1 MEQNKLI
8 TDPKLSAAQPH
19 KYLSIFGMVWVSIL
33 LIGMFTAVKTF
44 SIGSAVFSVAI
55 LAYPLTY
62 IFADIFTEVYGYRV
76 TRKIIWTGFFC
87 MFLVSVIAYVYSL
100 IPADPSFA
108 SNEAFDLIFKTSPI
122 IALASIVAFFSG
134 ELTNSF
140 VVAKVK
146 LITGESYKWLRWISS
161 TFFGQIVD
169 NSIFFTAAFLAAG
182 WYTVD
187 QLFPLVMSSVIF
199 CTVWEILALP
209 ITYRVIRFIKIKE
222 GLDTYDRGTNFSP
235 FIFK

>member
-19 KYLSIFGMVWVSIL
+19 KYLAIFGMIWVSIL

-44 SIGSAVFSVAI
+44 SIGQTVFSVAI
-55 LAYPLTY
+55 LAYPFTY
-62 IFADIFTEVYGYRV
+62 LFADIFTEVYGYRV
-76 TRKIIWTGFFC
+76 SRKIIWTGFFC
-87 MFLVSVIAYVYSL
+87 ISLVSIIAYLYSFV
-100 IPADPSFA
+100 PADPSFT
-108 SNEAFDLIFKTSPI
+108 SNEAFNLIFRASPV

-140 VVAKVK
+140 VVAKLK
-146 LITGESYKWLRWISS
+146 IITGESYKWVRWISS

-169 NSIFFTAAFLAAG
+169 NSIFFTTAFLAAG

-187 QLFPLVMSSVIF
+187 QLFPLVMSSVVF
-199 CTVWEILALP
+199 CTAWEILALP
-209 ITYRVIRFIKIKE
+209 VTYRVIRFIKQKE
-222 GLDTYDRGTNFSP
+222 GLDTYDKGTNFSP
-235 FIFK
+235 ISF